1 MPLLTPT
8 ELEPLQAARRI
19 AEEHLETIRTM
30 ALSRLKAMPA
40 TYRDDDAFTAE
51 NNRYHKIAD
60 VVGALQTIYDNVS
73 ELEFEEEDPAEA
85 KQEEPPQDP
94 EEDEDETEDEDD
106 EDDEE
111 EEDED

>member
-51 NNRYHKIAD
+51 NNRYHKIAE
-60 VVGALQTIYDNVS
+60 VAGALQAIYDNVS
-73 ELEFEEEDPAEA
+73 ELEFEEEDPAELEA
-85 KQEEPPQDP
+85 QPPQDP
-94 EEDEDETEDEDD
+94 EEDEVEDEDED
-106 EDDEE
+106 EDEE